1 MKAMKLYPA
10 DTAALATE
18 DLKKGDTVVVDGE
31 EIALLDDIPSAHKIA
46 LKDFDSGEPI
56 KKYDNTIGY
65 ASKPIKKGEWIHSH
79 NERTGL
85 GKSKNYTYHFH

>member
-31 EIALLDDIPSAHKIA
+31 EI
-46 LKDFDSGEPI
+46 
-56 KKYDNTIGY
+56 
-65 ASKPIKKGEWIHSH
+65 
-79 NERTGL
+79 ER
-85 GKSKNYTYHFH
+85 SY

>member
-31 EIALLDDIPSAHKIA
+31 EITLLDDIPSAHKIA

-65 ASKPIKKGEWIHSH
+65 ASKPIKKGEWIH
-79 NERTGL
+79 
-85 GKSKNYTYHFH
+85 